1 MAVAGVN
8 RPAQML
14 WPNPSPEGGG
24 RVERSETG
32 WGIARR
38 LADGDAFA
46 MTPHPAACGG
56 HPPLRG
62 GIQGENGVSTDAAET
77 VLLTIF
83 LRHDQSKNLDSI
95 QGHLSPTD
103 CRARFPP
110 QGAPLFNCTVVSQ

>member
-56 HPPLRG
+56 HPPPSG
-62 GIQGENGVSTDAAET
+62 
-77 VLLTIF
+77 LT
-83 LRHDQSKNLDSI
+83 LAQMLQCDSPML
-95 QGHLSPTD
+95 QCDSLCSE
-103 CRARFPP
+103 
-110 QGAPLFNCTVVSQ
+110 